1 MLFINHASGDTWS
14 SVTTVIDRGGSV
26 MLKNT
31 GNQYG
36 LVSIVFHWLM
46 ALLVFG
52 MFALGL
58 YMVDLTY
65 VDAWYKAAPALHMS
79 VGVMLFMLLIFRL
92 LWRLSNPVPEIYGQ
106 PFEKIVGLLVHRLH
120 YVFMFSLMLSG
131 YLMVTADGRGIE
143 VFSWFEVPALWIVDK
158 ENEVLLGKTHLVL
171 AWMFMG
177 FVALHSAAA
186 LKHHFMDK
194 DRTLLRMLGIKGNPQ

>member
-1 MLFINHASGDTWS
+1 MI
-14 SVTTVIDRGGSV
+14 
-26 MLKNT
+26 LKNT

-36 LVSIVFHWLM
+36 LISIVIHWLM
-46 ALLVFG
+46 ALLMFG

-58 YMVDLTY
+58 YMVELTY

-79 VGVMLFMLLIFRL
+79 IGVMLFMLLIFRL

-106 PFEKIVGLLVHRLH
+106 PYEKIIGLLVHRLH

-143 VFSWFEVPALWIVDK
+143 VFVWFEVPALWVVEK
-158 ENEVLLGKTHLVL
+158 GNEVLLGKAHMVL

-177 FVALHSAAA
+177 FVALHTAAA
-186 LKHHFMDK
+186 FKHHWIDK
-194 DRTLLRMLGIKGNPQ
+194 DRTLLRMLDIQGEKNES

>member
-1 MLFINHASGDTWS
+1 
-14 SVTTVIDRGGSV
+14 